1 MAYSV
6 NTACLPSPREPEC
19 LPFLD
24 EERKYGRRVPGSK
37 LVSRGI
43 REPWLSCKALYS
55 HLALVVI
62 YTSVLLVIFKTG
74 NSRDVCE
81 ARWSPAREATKWE
94 DRNLE
99 AFLDKSIFAGE
110 PSPEVDS
117 AWSELMTGINIKI
130 LPQEMDQLGIS
141 SIAFRDGSGYV
152 GSLSVYHELHCVKK
166 IRQWFY
172 YDHYYANLSQHDRFG
187 ERAHV
192 EHCIE
197 ELRVSI
203 ACHGDTTVI
212 PYDWLHDIDQER
224 TLLGITFRDDEP
236 LHRCV
241 NWDKLHK
248 WAQSR
253 RVDIRDTS
261 VFTPEDDQL

>member
-1 MAYSV
+1 MPGMPQQHPTA
-6 NTACLPSPREPEC
+6 NTSTFCAIGTL
-19 LPFLD
+19 
-24 EERKYGRRVPGSK
+24 
-37 LVSRGI
+37 
-43 REPWLSCKALYS
+43 
-55 HLALVVI
+55 
-62 YTSVLLVIFKTG
+62 
-74 NSRDVCE
+74 
-81 ARWSPAREATKWE
+81 
-94 DRNLE
+94 
-99 AFLDKSIFAGE
+99 
-110 PSPEVDS
+110 
-117 AWSELMTGINIKI
+117 
-130 LPQEMDQLGIS
+130 
-141 SIAFRDGSGYV
+141 
-152 GSLSVYHELHCVKK
+152 
-166 IRQWFY
+166 
-172 YDHYYANLSQHDRFG
+172 
-187 ERAHV
+187 